1 MSPRSIQ
8 GWADWEE
15 KNLLPWLHAHRALSW
30 KARAEA
36 YFEQYGV
43 YRSVESL
50 RGKKYDI
57 LRKRCRRDARS
68 QQSGKQKRPGACCSM
83 AGTALL
89 AALTNGTPTQNN
101 ISQWLQEIPTGE
113 PSHASSS
120 ESIPIRSGTECLS
133 FVARSRLTLAT
144 GRATPVQIRHQPKTH
159 PTSSIWDYVHDICA
173 ARRRRRAPVLGTVY

>member
-15 KNLLPWLHAHRALSW
+15 RNLLPWLHAHRALSW

-57 LRKRCRRDARS
+57 LRKRKRASS
-68 QQSGKQKRPGACCSM
+68 QQSGKQKQPGVAYYSIN
-83 AGTALL
+83 GTALL
-89 AALTNGTPTQNN
+89 ATLTNETLTQNN
-101 ISQWLQEIPTGE
+101 ITQWLQNIQPAE
-113 PSHASSS
+113 PSHASSG
-120 ESIPIRSGTECLS
+120 ESTPIRSGTEYLS

-144 GRATPVQIRHQPKTH
+144 GCATPVPIHYQPEPY
-159 PTSSIWDYVHDICA
+159 PTSRIWDYVHRICA
-173 ARRRRRAPVLGTVY
+173 ARRRYRAPVLGTVC